1 MISRK
6 VLAVSF
12 AFALLSPGC
21 KRRIDTPLTDADSV
35 LLITLDTTRA
45 DRLGCYGYEPG
56 RTPALDGLAAR
67 GVLFEQAFAQAPL
80 TLPSHATMM
89 TGRYPREH
97 GLRVN
102 GRGRLG
108 GHHPTLASLFKERG
122 YHTGAFVGSYALD
135 SRFGLDRGFDVYVDD
150 MSGEGASSPF
160 ELRAGVVTDRALE
173 WLAAGKRQPFFCW
186 VHYFDPHDPYS
197 PPKAFRVDDMDPY
210 DGEIAYV
217 DSQVRRLLDWLERS
231 GWMRRTVVIVVGD
244 HGESFG
250 EHRESGHTDFLY
262 DTNLHVPL
270 IFAHPTLAVGGGRVG
285 GVVEVADLFP
295 TIVQL
300 VGLKLPKDVLS
311 RSVADALGG
320 GKLEPRV
327 AYSESLYL
335 FSAFGWAQQR
345 SVTSSEWKYISST
358 KAELYDRRS
367 DPHEKENL
375 IDTRAEVAVELL
387 NTLRERYNSMIP
399 SHAASLDSRDGEKAL
414 RSLGYVRGRGVDSE
428 DEVFLN
434 SQLLD
439 PKEVYD
445 VAVRF
450 REVEKLVERAGS
462 TEQYARAIPVLRE
475 LVIESP
481 NGLFLHNT
489 LGMCLLR
496 SGDAGSAIPVLE
508 RAVEIDP
515 QHKPTRLL
523 LADALLSGGRID
535 SALAEF
541 ESIVWLDEQDVDVRL
556 RFAEA
561 LQRVGRTDGAAE
573 QCRRAIEL
581 APDRAG
587 PHARLCGMLQDTKQ
601 LATAVRNF
609 HQFVNKHAG
618 DPLSHLNLGSA
629 YLRLKRRTEAVAQF
643 REAIRLKADFGDAM
657 INLGMT
663 LVGMGDAKEARTIC
677 RQALTV
683 PGFDAQA
690 RYCIGRAF
698 QADGRI
704 KSAVSEYEKAIAV
717 RPSYATPVD
726 ELARHYVGQRRVADA
741 VRVLRRGVEAD
752 PRNVRLAN
760 SLGQILATCR
770 DDSIRDGSQAVAHL
784 ERAAQ
789 LVGFRDVLILQN
801 LAAAYAEVGEFDR
814 AVETAQRAL
823 ALAESARNT
832 AVAGK
837 VRSQLDG
844 YRRGRPYRDANL

>member
-12 AFALLSPGC
+12 AFALLSLAC
-21 KRRIDTPLTDADSV
+21 KRRIDTPLRDADSV

-150 MSGEGASSPF
+150 MSSEGESPPF

-186 VHYFDPHDPYS
+186 VHYFDPHDPYF
-197 PPKAFRVDDMDPY
+197 PPKAFRGDDMDPY

-311 RSVADALGG
+311 RSLADALGG

-335 FSAFGWAQQR
+335 FSAFGWAQ
-345 SVTSSEWKYISST
+345 
-358 KAELYDRRS
+358 
-367 DPHEKENL
+367 
-375 IDTRAEVAVELL
+375 
-387 NTLRERYNSMIP
+387 
-399 SHAASLDSRDGEKAL
+399 
-414 RSLGYVRGRGVDSE
+414 
-428 DEVFLN
+428 
-434 SQLLD
+434 
-439 PKEVYD
+439 
-445 VAVRF
+445 
-450 REVEKLVERAGS
+450 
-462 TEQYARAIPVLRE
+462 
-475 LVIESP
+475 
-481 NGLFLHNT
+481 
-489 LGMCLLR
+489 
-496 SGDAGSAIPVLE
+496 
-508 RAVEIDP
+508 
-515 QHKPTRLL
+515 
-523 LADALLSGGRID
+523 
-535 SALAEF
+535 
-541 ESIVWLDEQDVDVRL
+541 
-556 RFAEA
+556 
-561 LQRVGRTDGAAE
+561 
-573 QCRRAIEL
+573 
-581 APDRAG
+581 
-587 PHARLCGMLQDTKQ
+587 
-601 LATAVRNF
+601 
-609 HQFVNKHAG
+609 
-618 DPLSHLNLGSA
+618 
-629 YLRLKRRTEAVAQF
+629 
-643 REAIRLKADFGDAM
+643 
-657 INLGMT
+657 
-663 LVGMGDAKEARTIC
+663 
-677 RQALTV
+677 
-683 PGFDAQA
+683 
-690 RYCIGRAF
+690 
-698 QADGRI
+698 
-704 KSAVSEYEKAIAV
+704 
-717 RPSYATPVD
+717 
-726 ELARHYVGQRRVADA
+726 
-741 VRVLRRGVEAD
+741 
-752 PRNVRLAN
+752 
-760 SLGQILATCR
+760 
-770 DDSIRDGSQAVAHL
+770 
-784 ERAAQ
+784 
-789 LVGFRDVLILQN
+789 
-801 LAAAYAEVGEFDR
+801 
-814 AVETAQRAL
+814 
-823 ALAESARNT
+823 
-832 AVAGK
+832 
-837 VRSQLDG
+837 
-844 YRRGRPYRDANL
+844 